1 MYRIRYSEPTVLYHM
16 RRTARTSVV
25 EDEESAIDDECEIS
39 SRKSKD
45 EDESDDNDYDDSD
58 CRCCCGISVSSFA
71 LVLLLLI
78 VGLLFLPSQP
88 SQGVEKTDLVMKYD
102 TLSSLVKFTNSLL
115 WSSATAGE
123 TMHQAIGYPEPDPT
137 KLDAVVVYEAL
148 KRLNMGCD
156 SARRATTRVFDAG
169 CGWGGTS
176 FAIEK
181 ALQAEAARAS
191 SLSSSLSS
199 SSPLSDTMAVHI
211 DAVSISPVQVVKATQ
226 LARDRRVDSR
236 IHFHVR
242 SFDDVGHLRTGAP
255 GDSSKAAEDTYDL
268 TVAIESL
275 VHSRDGTFLGG
286 I

>member
-1 MYRIRYSEPTVLYHM
+1 M
-16 RRTARTSVV
+16 RRIARTSVV
-25 EDEESAIDDECEIS
+25 EDEESAIDDDCETS
-39 SRKSKD
+39 SLKSKD
-45 EDESDDNDYDDSD
+45 EDESDDNDNDDSD
-58 CRCCCGISVSSFA
+58 CRCCCGISVSSVA
-71 LVLLLLI
+71 LFSLLLI

-102 TLSSLVKFTNSLL
+102 TLSSLVQFTNSLL

-123 TMHQAIGYPEPDPT
+123 TMHQAIGYPEADPT
-137 KLDAVVVYEAL
+137 KLDAVVVHEAL
-148 KRLNMGCD
+148 RRLNMGCG

-191 SLSSSLSS
+191 SSP
-199 SSPLSDTMAVHI
+199 SSPPLLLSDTMAVHI

-236 IHFHVR
+236 IHFHAR

-255 GDSSKAAEDTYDL
+255 EDSSKAAEDTYDL
-268 TVAIESL
+268 AFAIESL